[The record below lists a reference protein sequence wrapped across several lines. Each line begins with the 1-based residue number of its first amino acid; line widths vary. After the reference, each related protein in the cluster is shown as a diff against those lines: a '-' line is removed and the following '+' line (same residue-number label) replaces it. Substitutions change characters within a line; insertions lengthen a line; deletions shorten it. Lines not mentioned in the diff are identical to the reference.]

1 MSAGGRYSCRI
12 ATNTFNSL
20 TDSPPQ
26 RQFTTEF
33 EFCSEL
39 LIIIV
44 ELNLKSTFCTAVP
57 NITSLKLT
65 PNNPRIGKPF
75 FIECTVS
82 GIPMANIFWRMEG
95 ILLNQTNALY
105 DCNSRFRIIPFL
117 NRNSSRLSISA
128 ASIDFNGMYECV
140 VANDAGT
147 DSVPIHIKLQGQ
159 L

>member
-1 MSAGGRYSCRI
+1 
-12 ATNTFNSL
+12 
-20 TDSPPQ
+20 
-26 RQFTTEF
+26 
-33 EFCSEL
+33 
-39 LIIIV
+39 
-44 ELNLKSTFCTAVP
+44 
-57 NITSLKLT
+57 
-65 PNNPRIGKPF
+65 
-75 FIECTVS
+75 
-82 GIPMANIFWRMEG
+82 MANIFWRMEG
-95 ILLNQTNALY
+95 TLLNQTNALY